1 MSELEQRQ
9 SRSDP
14 LRGVRV
20 LDFSAMMA
28 GPYCTRILA
37 DLGAEVI
44 KIEEPAGD
52 NLRTRLPMRDG
63 CSAYFGHLNSGKR
76 SVVLNLKLP
85 EAVEIARR
93 LVATADVVVEA
104 FRPGVMNRFGF
115 DYAALSADHP
125 RLIYC
130 SISGYGQ
137 VGPGALR
144 PAYAPIVHAASGYE
158 LANMVYQGTDRP
170 GNSGVFFADVMCGIH
185 AASAIQS
192 ALFHRE
198 REGRGQFVDVSLM
211 DTMFNSLIY
220 ECQEAQFPVE
230 KPRLLYGALRAIDG
244 FVLIT
249 PITQRNF
256 EAMADGM
263 GHSEWK
269 TDVRFATPRGRE
281 QNWSE
286 LMSLAESWTQTRSAQ
301 SCEETMLSAGC
312 PCTRYKSVRDALTDP
327 QSVARGSFATVED
340 RAGAYL
346 VPNLPYSFATARV
359 EVRRHVPEL
368 GEHSQQVFEEILGM
382 AAADATALRRR
393 LEK

>member
-85 EAVEIARR
+85 EAIEIARR
-93 LVATADVVVEA
+93 LIASADVVVEA
-104 FRPGVMNRFGF
+104 FRPGVMNRLGL
-115 DYAALSADHP
+115 DYVALSADHP
-125 RLIYC
+125 KLIYC

-137 VGPGALR
+137 AGPGALR

-158 LANMVYQGTDRP
+158 LANMVYQDADRP

-220 ECQEAQFPVE
+220 EFQEAQFQVE
-230 KPRLLYGALRAIDG
+230 KPRLIYGALRAVDG

-256 EAMADGM
+256 DAMADGM

-281 QNWSE
+281 Q
-286 LMSLAESWTQTRSAQ
+286 
-301 SCEETMLSAGC
+301 
-312 PCTRYKSVRDALTDP
+312 KSYR
-327 QSVARGSFATVED
+327 
-340 RAGAYL
+340 
-346 VPNLPYSFATARV
+346 
-359 EVRRHVPEL
+359 
-368 GEHSQQVFEEILGM
+368 
-382 AAADATALRRR
+382 
-393 LEK
+393 